1 MASIKVVL
9 FTSKT
14 LSNGE
19 HPILLRVIQNRK
31 ISYISIGASS
41 TKALWDKEDNLPK
54 KKHPLYKR
62 LLVLIDSKRIEAN
75 KLQIELETDNIDL
88 SAKEIKRK
96 LKKTTNSKSVFKYFN
111 DTIENL
117 EKQNRIGYSHVFQS
131 TKNSLVKFCNGK
143 ELEFNDI
150 SATFLAKYEEGF
162 LNRGVSLNTV
172 FIFMRTLKTLL
183 NNARKEN
190 IIKETFNP
198 FKEISFSKYRRI
210 KTKKRAITKE
220 QMRAI
225 AALKYEPETSLFHAK
240 NYFLFSF
247 YNRGINFI
255 DMAFLKWEGIKN
267 NRLIYTRRKTKE
279 QYTMGM
285 LAPAIDILK
294 YYKEIYYDGE
304 NSYVFP
310 ILNSNHKTAKSIDD
324 RIHRMLK
331 IVNADLKEIAKKAKI
346 DEKLTTYVARH
357 SYATIMKR
365 SGISTAIISESMGHD
380 SEKTTQI
387 YLDSFE
393 SKVLDE
399 ANKAIL

>member
-19 HPILLRVIQNRK
+19 HPILLRVIQSRK
-31 ISYISIGASS
+31 ISYISIGANC
-41 TKALWDKEDNLPK
+41 TKALWDKQENLPN
-54 KKHPLYKR
+54 KKHPLYKQ
-62 LLVLIDSKRIEAN
+62 LLVLIGSKKIEAN

-88 SAKEIKRK
+88 SAKEIKGK
-96 LKKTTNSKSVFKYFN
+96 LKRTSNNKSVFKYF
-111 DTIENL
+111 DETIERL
-117 EKQNRIGYSHVFQS
+117 ERTNRIGYANIFQA
-131 TKNSLVKFCNGK
+131 TKNSLVNFCK
-143 ELEFNDI
+143 TDELEFNDI
-150 SATFLAKYEEGF
+150 TQSFLNKYEEDF
-162 LNRGVSLNTV
+162 LQRGVSLNSIFV
-172 FIFMRTLKTLL
+172 FMRTLKTLL
-183 NNARKEN
+183 NYARKDGVVR
-190 IIKETFNP
+190 ETYNP
-198 FKEISFSKYRRI
+198 FKEISFTKYRRI

-220 QMRAI
+220 QIRDI
-225 AALKYEPETSLFHAK
+225 ADLEIEAETSLFHSK

-255 DMAFLKWEGIKN
+255 DMAFLKWGDVKN
-267 NRLIYTRRKTKE
+267 NRLIYTRKKTKE
-279 QYTMGM
+279 QFTIGM

-294 YYKEIYYDGE
+294 YYKKIYYDGE
-304 NSYVFP
+304 ESYVFP
-310 ILNSNHKTAKSIDD
+310 ILNETHKTAKSIDY
-324 RIHRMLK
+324 RIDRMLK
-331 IVNADLKEIAKKAKI
+331 IVNSDLKEIAKKAKI

-365 SGISTAIISESMGHD
+365 SGVSTSIISESMGHE

-399 ANKAIL
+399 ASKAIL

>member
-41 TKALWDKEDNLPK
+41 TKSLWDEQNNLPK
-54 KKHPLYKR
+54 KKHPLYKQ
-62 LLVLIDSKRIEAN
+62 LLVLIDAKRIEAN

-96 LKKTTNSKSVFKYFN
+96 LKRTTKSKSVFKYF
-111 DTIENL
+111 DETIERL
-117 EKQNRIGYSHVFQS
+117 EKLNRIGYANVFQT
-131 TKNSLVKFCNGK
+131 TKNSLVNFCKTG

-150 SATFLAKYEEGF
+150 TPNFINKYEEDF
-162 LNRGVSLNTV
+162 LKRGVSLNS
-172 FIFMRTLKTLL
+172 IFVYMRTFKTLI

-190 IIKETFNP
+190 IVKESFNP
-198 FKEISFSKYRRI
+198 FKEISFTKYRRI

-220 QMRAI
+220 QIREI
-225 AALKYEPETSLFHAK
+225 VALKLEPETSIFHAK
-240 NYFLFSF
+240 NYFLYSF

-255 DMAFLKWEGIKN
+255 DMAFLKWKDVKN
-267 NRLIYTRRKTKE
+267 DRLIYTRRKTKE
-279 QYTMGM
+279 QFTIGM
-285 LAPAIDILK
+285 LMPAIEILT

-304 NSYVFP
+304 DSYVFP
-310 ILNSNHKTAKSIDD
+310 ILNSNHKSARTIDN
-324 RIHRMLK
+324 RIDKVLK
-331 IVNADLKEIAKKAKI
+331 VVNSDLKKIAKLAKI

-357 SYATIMKR
+357 SFATIMKR
-365 SGISTAIISESMGHD
+365 SGVSTAIISEALGHE

-387 YLDSFE
+387 YLDTFE

-399 ANKAIL
+399 ASMAIL